1 MADFKSKTSSPGFVN
16 HGTRDAV
23 SKESIRIDQ
32 LIPANIL
39 NNSENLEMFMKAYYE
54 FMNLDN
60 GYTFLEEK
68 EVTYVG
74 YVDSDEGAVVF
85 DTELAQ
91 VVETDWKY
99 QGVYKDYFLWTDDL
113 NDMSGALSG
122 VVTQY
127 KTSSLE
133 SRVDVTFA
141 IGDDSAAY
149 FNYVVSV
156 ERDSSD
162 TAINSHVRPDQ
173 VLNTKLRLEP
183 TSYASP
189 DMDGIAVTLKTK
201 VLRFVTG
208 ANPSYV
214 LNNIEQ
220 AMDVD
225 ETTAE
230 YIDLMQKELA
240 PIVPSNSKIDKR
252 NLLKL
257 IVNFYLI
264 RGTDDSI
271 KTFFRIFFNEQVEVT
286 YPWDE
291 TFRLSEGNWNASTQ
305 SYGNRQSQLSS
316 TMKLQDSDRYQKY
329 SYVVKSS
336 LNVNQW
342 DYVFDRLVHPA
353 GTKYF
358 GETSFNRIYVAD
370 PTLTHLTPPTAK
382 DPDWSYRSGI
392 LNDSLSSQMP
402 SIQTNVYQGR
412 FVSTTL
418 TTNTAGPMAMTAI
431 GTVLPLPT
439 SIINANAL
447 LLETGDNVNGALQL
461 ENGESIT
468 LE

>member
-1 MADFKSKTSSPGFVN
+1 MPDFRSKTSSPGFVN
-16 HGTRDAV
+16 QNSRDAV
-23 SKESIRIDQ
+23 SKESLRLDQ

-74 YVDSDEGAVVF
+74 HVDSSIGAVEF
-85 DTELAQ
+85 DTELSQ
-91 VVETDWKY
+91 VVETDWEY

-113 NDMSGALSG
+113 NDFSDAQNGW
-122 VVTQY
+122 VKQY
-127 KTSSLE
+127 DTSSLE
-133 SRVDVTFA
+133 SRVDFQFP
-141 IGDDSAAY
+141 IGDDPAAY
-149 FNYVVSV
+149 YNYLVSV
-156 ERDSSD
+156 ERDLSD
-162 TAINSHVRPDQ
+162 TAISSHVRPDQ

-183 TSYASP
+183 ASYSNPA
-189 DMDGIAVTLKTK
+189 MNGIAVTLKTK
-201 VLRFVTG
+201 VLRFVVG

-220 AMDVD
+220 AMDID
-225 ETTAE
+225 ETTSE
-230 YIDLMQKELA
+230 YINLMQKELA

-257 IVNFYLI
+257 IVNFYLV

-271 KTFFRIFFNEQVEVT
+271 KAFFRIFFNEQVDVT

-291 TFRLSEGNWNASTQ
+291 TFRLSEGDWDPLSL
-305 SYGNRQSQLSS
+305 SYVNRQSQLSN
-316 TMKLQDSDRYQKY
+316 TIKLQDSDRYQKY

-336 LNVNQW
+336 LNISEW
-342 DYVFDRLVHPA
+342 DYIFERLVHPA

-358 GETSFNRIYVAD
+358 GEVSFNRLYIAD
-370 PTLTHLTPPTAK
+370 PQITNLTPPSN
-382 DPDWSYRSGI
+382 PEWSYRSGI

-402 SIQTNVYQGR
+402 GIQSSVYQGR
-412 FVSTTL
+412 FVRVNMTTL
-418 TTNTAGPMAMTAI
+418 AAGVVP
-431 GTVLPLPT
+431 TVAEVVVDDE
-439 SIINANAL
+439 INNLNAL
-447 LLETGDNVNGALQL
+447 LTENASITGSSGALEL
-461 ENGESIT
+461 EGTGTLT